1 MIKLSKPSLSCALIF
16 LLSACAGIQSGS
28 ECYIEESALSGYSSF
43 GWRDSSPLLVYD
55 DSQTISPLMTS
66 EIKNQVRSAFERAGY
81 EFQGLGEYTD
91 FYVSIVIST
100 QQVVDETIYF
110 PGRYHQINDPVIEK
124 RERVKTTGFVA
135 VDVFDGETGEPRWRG
150 WAQRPLRLDDR
161 RDSREAVEDIV
172 RSIMVEFPTK
182 Q

>member
-1 MIKLSKPSLSCALIF
+1 MITSNKPILSCILLF
-16 LLSACAGIQSGS
+16 LLSACVGIQSGS
-28 ECYIEESALSGYSSF
+28 ECYIEESSLAGYSSF
-43 GWRDSSPLLVYD
+43 GWRNASPLLVYD
-55 DSQTISPLMTS
+55 DSQTVSPLMTA
-66 EIKNQVRSAFERAGY
+66 EIQNQVRSAFENAGY
-81 EFQGLGEYTD
+81 EFQGVGDYTD

-100 QQVVDETIYF
+100 QQVIDETIYF
-110 PGRYHQINDPVIEK
+110 PGRYHVDDTVMEK

-182 Q
+182 R